1 MKIIRKK
8 RFPAKQILVGIILL
22 LVIAT
27 PFFYVYILGGN
38 LFGWTKSQTSNNL
51 INNTNNIDYGPA
63 SKDQQDAGNSV
74 KSSGS
79 SDTPPAPTE
88 IPGSNKKNVQ
98 LTITSKNQ
106 TDTVFQIRALIS
118 AVENNGTC
126 ILTLKNGNKIVTKT
140 AKSQALSTTSTCQ
153 GFDVPISE
161 LSSGSWDVLIEYN
174 SDTLTGKVTEEIII
188 N

>member
-1 MKIIRKK
+1 MKTTKNLQKRSGFKYTVLITFIIL
-8 RFPAKQILVGIILL
+8 FFVFTIILL
-22 LVIAT
+22 LEKNGIT
-27 PFFYVYILGGN
+27 N
-38 LFGWTKSQTSNNL
+38 LYDNNKN
-51 INNTNNIDYGPA
+51 IENNSTNIDYNEPTIN
-63 SKDQQDAGNSV
+63 QINAGNSV

-88 IPGSNKKNVQ
+88 IPGSDKKSVQ
-98 LTITSKNQ
+98 LMITSKNQ

-126 ILTLKNGNKIVTKT
+126 TLTLSNSNKTVTKT